1 MKPIRQQIA
10 WVAAAL
16 CIPGLIIAVG
26 RADDAPRK
34 PTFEYSRPKG
44 PKQVVAP
51 LPKEPPIPPTI
62 RFGNFKPFNEID
74 NFILATLQE
83 RKARPKPVCND
94 WDFLRRSSLDLVG
107 VIPTAAD
114 VEKFLAWDAK
124 TRRAKWIDHLLDQ
137 AQYADYWTSFWGD
150 LLRERGRIRGVPVNA
165 FKNYI
170 HDNLKKNRPYD
181 EWVREMITAEGR
193 PEDSPAA
200 AFFLRDEGDAK
211 TLTVTVTQTFLGIQL
226 KCAECHDHP
235 FDWWLE
241 KDFHGMV
248 DFWRGTRRQAYE
260 RDTVVRRGRTQM
272 VPRFE
277 VVTNE
282 RRANGTFITGETSDK
297 GRGREALADLLTR
310 PDNPYFARVAVN
322 RLWEK
327 LMGVGLVNPVDN
339 FSARNPPSHP
349 ELLDW
354 LALEFIEHNYDLKH
368 ILKLI
373 ANSRTY
379 QQTSVENLTRT
390 KVIKAPDTEDET
402 EAGALFDGMMLRRMS
417 AEQVHDSILV
427 ATGRYLP
434 EDRRFTPSIEVTY
447 PPDPRSFLR
456 VFGVT
461 DRETLIERNE
471 TGSIQQALTLL
482 NGQLINE
489 AVKMHPAH
497 PVRHWQKDRQFS
509 AVQMVDAIFVQIL
522 TRPPTP
528 EERELALAFI
538 AGGQRD
544 TLWEDLQWSL
554 LNCRE
559 FQFIR

>member
-1 MKPIRQQIA
+1 MP
-10 WVAAAL
+10 WVVAVAVL
-16 CIPGLIIAVG
+16 GIAVSG
-26 RADDAPRK
+26 ARADDAPRK
-34 PTFEYSRPKG
+34 PTFEKSRPKG
-44 PKQVVAP
+44 PKQVLPP
-51 LPKEPPIPPTI
+51 LPEVQPELPQI
-62 RFGNFKPFNEID
+62 RFGNFKPINGID
-74 NFILATLQE
+74 NFILAKLQE
-83 RKARPKPVCND
+83 RKARPKPVCSD

-114 VEKFLAWDAK
+114 VEKFLSWDAK
-124 TRRAKWIDHLLDQ
+124 TRRAQWIDHLLAQ
-137 AQYADYWTSFWGD
+137 RQYADYWTSFWGD

-170 HDNLKKNRPYD
+170 HDNLLKNRPYD
-181 EWVREMITAEGR
+181 EWVREMITADGK

-211 TLTVTVTQTFLGIQL
+211 SVTVTVTQTFLGIQL

-241 KDFHGMV
+241 KDFNGMV

-260 RDTVVRRGRTQM
+260 RNTVMRRGRTQM
-272 VPRFE
+272 IPRYE
-277 VVTNE
+277 VVSNE
-282 RRANGTFITGETSDK
+282 RRAAGTFITGEKSEK
-297 GRGREALADLLTR
+297 GRGRAGLADLLTR
-310 PDNPYFARVAVN
+310 DDNPYFARVAVN

-354 LALEFIEHNYDLKH
+354 LAIEFIENGYDLKH
-368 ILKLI
+368 VLRLI
-373 ANSRTY
+373 TNSRTY
-379 QQTSVENLTRT
+379 QQTSVETMT
-390 KVIKAPDTEDET
+390 VAKVIKAADTEDET
-402 EAGALFDGMMLRRMS
+402 ADGALFDGMMLRRMS

-434 EDRRFTPSIEVTY
+434 ENRRFTPSIETTY

-456 VFGVT
+456 IFGVT
-461 DRETLIERNE
+461 DRETLIERNPS
-471 TGSIQQALTLL
+471 GSIQQALTLL

-489 AVKMHPAH
+489 AVRMHPDH
-497 PVRHWQKDRQFS
+497 PIRHWHKERRFTP
-509 AVQMVDAIFVQIL
+509 VQMVDALFVQIL

-528 EERELALAFI
+528 EERSLALQFVS
-538 AGGQRD
+538 GGQRD